1 MGLCLNVL
9 VFGRLNVMMLR
20 YSSGLT
26 WGTNGAEGPR
36 MSDKEPVHLTYFSDL
51 LCIWAYVAEA
61 RVNEVRQ
68 KFSERIVIAERTCSV
83 FHDTAHH
90 IGQGWKA
97 RGSWSG
103 FNTHLAEVAA
113 KFDHIVLHPE
123 LWVNVRPAS
132 SASPHLFIKAAQR
145 VERRLSLPLLE
156 NGGHTRLPSECLA
169 WELRLAFFRDGRD
182 IASHKVQREVAA
194 SLDLPCDEIE
204 VEIENGSA
212 FGSLGEDIEAC
223 KRLDIKGSPTFVL
236 NEGRQKLYGNVGYRV
251 IEANIQELLREPNAG
266 EPSWC

>member
-1 MGLCLNVL
+1 
-9 VFGRLNVMMLR
+9 
-20 YSSGLT
+20 
-26 WGTNGAEGPR
+26 
-36 MSDKEPVHLTYFSDL
+36 MSDNEPVHLTYFSDL

-68 KFSERIVIAERTCSV
+68 KFGVRIVIAERTCSV

-90 IGQGWKA
+90 IGQGWRA

-156 NGGHTRLPSECLA
+156 NGGHARLPSECLA

-194 SLDLPCDEIE
+194 SLDLPYDEIE

-251 IEANIQELLREPNAG
+251 IEANIQELLREPTAG
-266 EPSWC
+266 EVSWC